1 MRASVLFLLLAL
13 LPPSPPTPAEAQER
27 AISLESFHA
36 DVQVLPDGRILVT
49 EALEVAF
56 QGEWNGIEREISLRH
71 ETAQGRRARLALEVT
86 AVTDG
91 AGSPLRYEELR
102 GTQRRTLRI
111 WVPGAVN
118 ATRTVQVEYQVPNAL
133 RFFDEGYR
141 EGGHD
146 ELYWNVTGNEWEM
159 EIRRASAEIR
169 LPEGAREV
177 EAWAYT
183 GPAGSTEQD
192 ARVEIQGPRVGVAAQ
207 RPLAEREGLTVSVV
221 WAPGLI
227 NRELV
232 AAAGGEDGI
241 LAAFRED
248 RRLFLP
254 SLVVVAILLVTLG
267 ARKAFLRDGGRP
279 RALTP
284 QYEPPG
290 DLTPAESSLL
300 LHRVPKPAAL
310 SSTLVDLAVRG
321 HLLIEEVERKRWLG
335 LSTTTDYVFHMRT
348 PSEQWRSLAP
358 HERQLMRALFR
369 SRGSPGL
376 IQAWQDWKVELDRAT
391 AAAAAEGRRLGKEDK
406 QQALKRYFSGTDD
419 RTSIRLSR
427 LRRRLG
433 MAIPTIHQSLY
444 ERLTERGFL
453 RQRGRLSRFGE
464 SLVVGV
470 PFLGLLALF
479 FVSVVGFGPVASGVE
494 AGMDPLAL
502 FASLG
507 LGAAALI
514 VLGPLLHRNLPPTG
528 RSPEGVRTLELVL
541 GFREFL
547 ARVETDRFRRMIT
560 SPALF
565 EQYLP
570 YAMAFGVEDKW
581 AKAFEALNAPE
592 PEWYVGRGQGS
603 FRTGDLARGL
613 NRMSRQAGSAMRSG
627 GSSSSGSGGGG
638 SSGGGSGGGGG
649 RGF

>member
-13 LPPSPPTPAEAQER
+13 LPLSLPEPAEAQER

-118 ATRTVQVEYQVPNAL
+118 ATRSVQVEYQVPNAL
-133 RFFDEGYR
+133 RFFHEGYR

-192 ARVEIQGPRVGVAAQ
+192 ARVEIQGPRVRVTSH
-207 RPLAEREGLTVSVV
+207 RPLAEKEGLTVSVV
-221 WAPGLI
+221 WAPGVI
-227 NRELV
+227 NREL
-232 AAAGGEDGI
+232 AAASQGEGI
-241 LAAFRED
+241 LVPLRED
-248 RRLFLP
+248 RRLFVPALAV
-254 SLVVVAILLVTLG
+254 LTLLLVSLL
-267 ARKAFLRDGGRP
+267 ARRAFLRDGGRP
-279 RALTP
+279 RALTA

-310 SSTLVDLAVRG
+310 GSTLVDLAVRG

-348 PSEQWRSLAP
+348 PSDEWESLAP

-391 AAAAAEGRRLGKEDK
+391 AAAEEEGRTLGKEDK
-406 QQALKRYFSGTDD
+406 QTALKRFFSGTDD

-427 LRRRLG
+427 LRGRLG
-433 MAIPTIHQSLY
+433 MAIPTIHKSLY
-444 ERLTERGFL
+444 DRLTERGFL
-453 RQRGRLSRFGE
+453 RRRGRLSRFGE

-470 PFLGLLALF
+470 PFLALFALF
-479 FVSVVGFGPVASGVE
+479 FVSVVGFGPLGSQVSADL
-494 AGMDPLAL
+494 DPMVL

-507 LGAAALI
+507 LGVVTLI

-565 EQYLP
+565 ERYLP
-570 YAMAFGVEDKW
+570 YAMAFEVEDKW
-581 AKAFEALNAPE
+581 VKAFESLNAPE

-603 FRTGDLARGL
+603 LRTGDLARGL
-613 NRMSRQAGSAMRSG
+613 SRMSRQAGSAMRSG
-627 GSSSSGSGGGG
+627 GSSRSGSGGGG